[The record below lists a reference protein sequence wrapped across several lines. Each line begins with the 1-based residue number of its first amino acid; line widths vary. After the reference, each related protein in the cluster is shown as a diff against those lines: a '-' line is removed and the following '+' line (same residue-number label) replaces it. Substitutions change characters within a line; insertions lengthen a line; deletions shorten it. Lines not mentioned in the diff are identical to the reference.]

1 MADGPACFPRGFPC
15 PAVLRIRLGGRL
27 LSATGLLPPMA
38 GLSRPVRLT
47 GAFVTPC
54 ETSYNPGRQAFRFG
68 LLRVRSPLLTESRLF
83 SLPQGTEMF
92 QFPWC
97 ASAAAMDSLQGDRA
111 LPRPGFP
118 IRTSPDRCLLTAPRG
133 HIAVRRVLLRLLVPR
148 HPPCALHSLT

>member
-1 MADGPACFPRGFPC
+1 MADGPACFPRGFTC
-15 PAVLRIRLGGRL
+15 PAVLGIRPGEST
-27 LSATGLLPPMA
+27 LSATGLLPPVA
-38 GLSRPVRLT
+38 GLSRPLRLECS
-47 GAFVTPC
+47 FVTPYG
-54 ETSYNPGRQAFRFG
+54 TSHNPGRQASRFG

-133 HIAVRRVLLRLLVPR
+133 NIAVRRVLHRLLVPR
-148 HPPCALHSLT
+148 HPPCALYSLT

>member
-54 ETSYNPGRQAFRFG
+54 ETSYNPGRQASRFG

-92 QFPWC
+92 QFPWS
-97 ASAAAMDSLQGDRA
+97 ASHAAMDSLQGDRA

>member
-1 MADGPACFPRGFPC
+1 M
-15 PAVLRIRLGGRL
+15 
-27 LSATGLLPPMA
+27 
-38 GLSRPVRLT
+38 
-47 GAFVTPC
+47 
-54 ETSYNPGRQAFRFG
+54 
-68 LLRVRSPLLTESRLF
+68 LF

-133 HIAVRRVLLRLLVPR
+133 HIAVRRVLHRLLVPR
-148 HPPCALHSLT
+148 HPPCALSSLTYRPCLKARTCISLKDVHSLSGFQCASLSAPPETNAPAGRSSYHICRPLRNPQVLTDEIDAWWSQGGSNS